1 LEPGKQRASRFEE
14 TWHGPRGILAALTVV
29 NNQPVGKR
37 FILTAF
43 SFFLIGGLMAI
54 MMRIQLAVS
63 NNTFMSPE
71 LYNQMFT
78 MHGSVMMFLFVVPFL
93 EGLAVFL
100 LPLMIGAR
108 DLAFPRLAAFSYF
121 TFLFGGLMFFLS
133 FAYGAV
139 PDAGWFAYVPLS
151 GPRYSGLGMDF
162 WLLGLSMVEIAGI
175 TAGIEI
181 VVTVLKF
188 RAPGMSINRMP
199 VFAWA
204 MLVVGV
210 MIIVAFTTL
219 LMATVLLELDRA
231 VGTHFF
237 QPERGGS
244 TLLWQHLFWFFGHPE
259 VYIAFIPATG
269 IVSMIIPIAAR
280 RALSAY
286 TLVVVALII
295 TGFLSFGLWVHHM
308 YTTGLP
314 TLSMNFF
321 AAASLMI
328 ALATGTQIFAWIA
341 TLWGSRPRFTV
352 PFLYILGF
360 FFIFTLGGMTGVMVA
375 VVPFDWQV
383 HDTFFVVA
391 HFHYVLIG
399 GVVFPILAGLYHWFP
414 KIAGRMPHGLSGHI
428 AFWLAF
434 IGFNI
439 AFFPMHIMG
448 FLGMPRRVYTYI
460 PELGLDTL
468 NMISTV
474 GAFMFAAGIVLQ
486 VANYIFSAIWG
497 KKAPDN
503 PWGGD
508 SLEWSISSPPPIYA
522 FHTPPLVRGR
532 HTLWTQSD
540 TPEPPETA
548 RIRRALAGAPEEF
561 RATLVTDAIDAEP
574 QAIQPLPGPTYIP
587 FIAAIGLLI
596 TAYAILL
603 NLYITAAAGLVVFV
617 GAVVAWFAPREDLLE
632 LLRNS
637 RAAREAGLPI
647 FTTGSRSPAW
657 WGLISLLA
665 CCGTGFMVMFYSYF
679 YIRLFSEDWP
689 QNDLPLP
696 EFLLPAPAFGALV
709 VSAGLHFMARRAF
722 LRGQKRTTQFWLLPA
737 LLLAACFL
745 GVHFFTTL
753 RLDFTPRTNAYASLF
768 HITSWF
774 LWLQVI
780 VGIGINIAL
789 QVRLAGEKE
798 EHLHRDILPLRIQ
811 IAAHYWYFTA
821 AAGIAVFAVL
831 YISPYII

>member
-1 LEPGKQRASRFEE
+1 LKPGVQKASRFEE
-14 TWHGPRGILAALTVV
+14 TWLGPPGMLARLAVV
-29 NNQPVGKR
+29 NNQPIGKR

-43 SFFLIGGLMAI
+43 AFFLIGGLMAI

-219 LMATVLLELDRA
+219 LMATMLLELDRA
-231 VGTHFF
+231 AGTHFF

-360 FFIFTLGGMTGVMVA
+360 FFIFTAGGMTGVMVA
-375 VVPFDWQV
+375 VVPFNWQV

-414 KIAGRMPHGLSGHI
+414 KIAGRMPHNLSGHI

-434 IGFNI
+434 IGFNVT
-439 AFFPMHIMG
+439 FFPMHIMG

-460 PELGLDTL
+460 PQLGLDTL
-468 NMISTV
+468 NMISTI

-486 VANYIFSAIWG
+486 VTNYILSAIWG

-508 SLEWSISSPPPIYA
+508 SLEWSVSSPPPIYA
-522 FHTPPLVRGR
+522 FHKPPLVRGR
-532 HTLWTQSD
+532 HALWTDQN
-540 TPEPPETA
+540 TPERPETA
-548 RIRRALAGAPEEF
+548 RIREAMAGAPEEF

-574 QAIQPLPGPTYIP
+574 QAIQPIPGPTYIP
-587 FIAAIGLLI
+587 FIAAAGLLI
-596 TAYAILL
+596 TAYAVLL
-603 NLYITAAAGLVVFV
+603 NLYITAAAGAIVFV
-617 GAVVAWFAPREDLLE
+617 GALIAWFSPREELLE

-637 RAAREAGLPI
+637 RTAREAGLPI
-647 FTTGSRSPAW
+647 FTTGSRSTAW
-657 WGLISLLA
+657 WGLISFLA
-665 CCGTGFMVMFYSYF
+665 CCGTGFAVMFYSYF
-679 YIRLFSEDWP
+679 YIRLFSEQWP

-696 EFLLPAPAFGALV
+696 EFLFPALAFTALIIA
-709 VSAGLHFMARRAF
+709 AGLHFMARRAF
-722 LRGQKRTTQFWLLPA
+722 LRGAKRPTQIWLTLA
-737 LLLAACFL
+737 TLLGAAF
-745 GVHFFTTL
+745 VAVNVYTTL
-753 RLDFTPRTNAYASLF
+753 NLEFTPRTNAYGSLF
-768 HITSWF
+768 HITSWL
-774 LWLQVI
+774 LWLMVF
-780 VGIGINIAL
+780 VGLAISIAL
-789 QVRLAGEKE
+789 QVRLASQRE
-798 EHLHRDILPLRIQ
+798 EHLHRDILPLRMQ
-811 IAAHYWYFTA
+811 IAAHFWYFNA
-821 AAGIAVFAVL
+821 AAAIAVFAVL